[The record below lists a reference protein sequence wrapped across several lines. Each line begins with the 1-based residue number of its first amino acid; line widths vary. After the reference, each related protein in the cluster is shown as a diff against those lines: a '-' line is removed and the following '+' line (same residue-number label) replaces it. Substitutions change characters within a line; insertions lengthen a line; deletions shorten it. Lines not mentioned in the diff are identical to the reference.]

1 VFPFARLD
9 RPRVLAQVAVFV
21 AAGLLGAIPA
31 SSGPADPRNSHADPV
46 LVGTTSGAFVPGVGA
61 MAAPGFDVEVRSV
74 NNAPLNYRL
83 VTLTLNSPNLAFLD
97 LQNPGVEVDCA
108 NRTIALMTDRLGR
121 VCFGA
126 RICGFDNAPD
136 AITVDADGVWLRQV
150 PARSTDLWGMDGV
163 TDANDMRVFRERFF
177 SAVGP
182 FPELDLNLD
191 DRVDAADLQVLRDEY
206 FRHAG
211 AAPCP

>member
-1 VFPFARLD
+1 MFPLARFAR
-9 RPRVLAQVAVFV
+9 PRTLVPAVLVLATLLSPVP
-21 AAGLLGAIPA
+21 AGSKVP
-31 SSGPADPRNSHADPV
+31 DPRNSRVDPV
-46 LVGTTSGAFVPGVGA
+46 LVGTTSGELVAGVGA
-61 MAAPGFDVEVRSV
+61 TSAPGFDVDVRGV
-74 NNAPLNYRL
+74 NNEPLRYEV
-83 VTLTLNSPNLAFLD
+83 VTLTLNSPRLAFLD
-97 LQNPGVEVDCA
+97 AQNPGVGVECA
-108 NRTIALMTDRLGR
+108 NRTIALVTDLSGR
-121 VCFGA
+121 VCFGP

-163 TDANDMRVFRERFF
+163 TDINDMRVFRERFF
-177 SAVGP
+177 SAAGP

-191 DRVDAADLQVLRDEY
+191 GRVDAADLQVIRDEY